1 MKLQANRAY
10 PIAAFTLITILLI
23 AVFTAVLLWDIRKQ
37 ELNHTQLETIGLTK
51 IFTEQTE
58 RTFTGSQLIL
68 QGIRESLQTTFGN
81 QFPLDSLEVHL
92 LLGTRVMWM
101 RQIDLL
107 YLVDE
112 TGIVVNSSAQHPSLP
127 VSMADREYFTA
138 LKDAE
143 DLGMFIERPRRHEA
157 EKDWVI
163 HLATKL
169 LDTEG
174 RFKGVVVAVISTA
187 HIEDGFNLMRL
198 DYARP
203 VALYRTDGTL
213 IASTPRRTGMIGDR
227 PPELGDEILPTSGD
241 DIRLVSHV
249 KGADSREE
257 FTLASVNKFPLV
269 ISVTNDEDEAMASW
283 REAAIPIIC
292 GAIVM
297 SLLIMMAAFLLI
309 RKTLREA
316 DLSNALGESKS
327 MYQLTIDSMMDAI
340 VVIDSRQNIVL
351 FNPAAEKMFGRSADS
366 MLGRSLSVLIPA
378 HVRTDHSR
386 HVARFQH
393 SATPSRAMAPFLS
406 ITGLHANGTLF
417 PIESTISQTIVKGE
431 AQLTAVLRD
440 MTDRQLAE
448 RELKDMN
455 DELAL
460 LLVQREDIRENERTR
475 ISLEL
480 HDELGQRL
488 TGLKLD
494 VAWLS
499 NRIKDGRI
507 PEQDKID
514 ALRAQIDQAISS
526 VRRISI
532 ELRPIV
538 FDELDFDSA
547 VAWQVQEFK
556 QRTGVEVALSLDE
569 SSETQIDTVAH
580 GLFRIVQESLTNIAR
595 HAKATQVD
603 ITLRKSTEALVL
615 SIRDNGQGMAIESTR
630 KGLGVIGMR
639 ERAKAL
645 GAKFTFTSEIEKGTS
660 IRIEL
665 PLDAAV
671 FSKVA
676 I

>member
-1 MKLQANRAY
+1 MKLQASRAY
-10 PIAAFTLITILLI
+10 PIAAFALITILLI
-23 AVFTAVLLWDIRKQ
+23 ALFTAVLLWDIRKQ

-81 QFPLDSLEVHL
+81 QFSLDSLEVHL

-112 TGIVVNSSAQHPSLP
+112 TGTVVNSSAQHPSLP

-138 LKDAE
+138 LKDTD
-143 DLGMFIERPRRHEA
+143 DLGMFIERPRRHEV

-169 LDTEG
+169 VDGEG

-213 IASTPRRTGMIGDR
+213 IASTPHRTGMIGDR
-227 PPELGDEILPTSGD
+227 PPELGGEVLPTSGD
-241 DIRLVSHV
+241 EVRLVSHV
-249 KGADSREE
+249 KGTDRREE

-269 ISVTNDEDEAMASW
+269 ISVTNDEDEALASW
-283 REAAIPIIC
+283 REAAIPIVG

-297 SLLIMMAAFLLI
+297 SLLIVMAAFLLI

-327 MYQLTIDSMMDAI
+327 LYQVTIDSMMDAI

-351 FNPAAEKMFGRSADS
+351 FNPAAEKMFGRSAQS
-366 MLGRSLSVLIPA
+366 MLGSPLSVLIPTPL
-378 HVRTDHSR
+378 RKDHSR
-386 HVARFQH
+386 HVAQFQQ
-393 SATPSRAMAPFLS
+393 SATPSRAMAPLLS

-417 PIESTISQTIVKGE
+417 PIESTISQTMVRGE

-440 MTDRQLAE
+440 ITERQLAE
-448 RELKDMN
+448 RELKEMN

-480 HDELGQRL
+480 HDDLGQRL

-526 VRRISI
+526 VRRIST
-532 ELRPIV
+532 ELRPMV
-538 FDELDFDSA
+538 FDELDFASA
-547 VAWQVQEFK
+547 VTWQVQAFS
-556 QRTGVEVALSLDE
+556 QRTGVEVRLSLE
-569 SSETQIDTVAH
+569 ELSETKNEAVAL

-603 ITLRKSTEALVL
+603 ITLRKNSQALVL
-615 SIRDNGQGMAIESTR
+615 SIRDNGQGMAIDSTR

-639 ERAKAL
+639 ERAKAI
-645 GAKFTFTSEIEKGTS
+645 GAQFTFSSEIEKGTS
-660 IRIEL
+660 IKIEL
-665 PLDAAV
+665 PIAAAV

-676 I
+676 A